1 MRMRTW
7 LGCGLMAVG
16 LTVVAAEDDAAK
28 MIVDKPD
35 DGAAKM
41 IAAIEAIKPPVLD
54 SSRVKDPDYGR
65 AFLKEQK
72 VYNDKRGELAEEF
85 YRKFPDHPQAF
96 KYLSLNWQTL
106 ASSGRADAALAEI
119 DQMLADHPSVARR
132 TDLLYFRALTLVS
145 SRNPGS
151 MTAATKTA
159 AASSMTATSGRMTA
173 AAKTTA
179 ATAIDEFIKEFPKDK
194 RGGELLLR
202 LVNADSDSPHKT
214 AILKRIVENYGDT
227 PSGTMAKGKLRQHEG
242 IGRPVELNFT
252 GAISGKPISL
262 ADLKGKIVVLDFWA
276 TWCGPCVDEMPKMKE
291 LYAEYKDKG
300 VEFIGISLDNPPDG
314 LAKLKNFVAKN
325 DIPWPQYY
333 QDKGFLGAFSS
344 GWGVNSIPCVFVVDA
359 AGNLYSTEAR
369 GKVANIID
377 TLLAKR

>member
-1 MRMRTW
+1 MKMRTW
-7 LGCGLMAVG
+7 LGCGLMAIG
-16 LTVVAAEDDAAK
+16 LTVLAAEDDGAK
-28 MIVDKPD
+28 MIADKSD

-54 SSRVKDPDYGR
+54 SSRRSDQDYLR
-65 AFLKEQK
+65 AYSNERK
-72 VYNDKRGELAEEF
+72 VYDEKRGELAKEF
-85 YRKFPDHPQAF
+85 YRKFPDHPRAF
-96 KYLSLNWQTL
+96 TYLSQYWQELT
-106 ASSGRADAALAEI
+106 GIGHADAALAEI
-119 DQMLADHPSVARR
+119 DQMLADHPTVARR
-132 TDLLYFRALTLVS
+132 KTLLYFRAITLVN
-145 SRNPGS
+145 SRSRTGS
-151 MTAATKTA
+151 
-159 AASSMTATSGRMTA
+159 RTA
-173 AAKTTA
+173 AAKTAA
-179 ATAIDEFIKEFPKDK
+179 ATAIDEFIKEFPTDK

-202 LVNADSDSPHKT
+202 MANADQDSPHE
-214 AILKRIVENYGDT
+214 AEILKRIVENYGDT
-227 PSGTMAKGKLRQHEG
+227 PSGTMAKGKLRQTEG
-242 IGRPVELNFT
+242 IGRPVDLSFT
-252 GAISGKPISL
+252 DAISGKPIAM

-369 GKVANIID
+369 GHVAKIIS